1 MHLEFDEPVTP
12 ETYAYAR
19 ASLIAAALRDRI
31 EQIEADDD
39 AIVEAFNFLDDLAAT
54 CYERA
59 IDGGAEPKEV
69 AEVYASD
76 TLAVLGTALFQ
87 AGHREFDEE
96 RRRLDE
102 ITGLI
107 RYATQDVRVAA

>member
-1 MHLEFDEPVTP
+1 MNVNDELT
-12 ETYAYAR
+12 
-19 ASLIAAALRDRI
+19 
-31 EQIEADDD
+31 
-39 AIVEAFNFLDDLAAT
+39 EAFNFLDDLAAT

-59 IDGGAEPKEV
+59 VNGDAEPSEV

-87 AGHREFDEE
+87 AGHCEFDEE

-102 ITGLI
+102 IARLI
-107 RYATQDVRVAA
+107 RYATQDVRMAA